1 MKYGYS
7 REDFKISYSRINAY
21 LFCPYKYKL
30 IYIDNQYVPLNADIT
45 FGQIIHKT
53 LEKYHS
59 RGGENL
65 PELVECYDESWENKG
80 FASPQQNFEYYL
92 RGTAMLENYFK
103 SFSASDVKILYTEKS
118 FDANIGKYRFIG
130 IIDRIDEYPDGTKEI
145 MDYKTHIKI
154 WDKQRV
160 DKDLQLT
167 LYAYACKNIF
177 GFTPD
182 KISVYFLSDNIKI
195 YTKRSNKEIE
205 DGVNLALETAGKI
218 TGDEFEPDL
227 SKCAVCDFKLKC
239 KNSSYNEKI

>member
-1 MKYGYS
+1 MKYGFD

-59 RGGENL
+59 RGGKNMPQL
-65 PELVECYDESWENKG
+65 SECYDESWENKG
-80 FASPQQNFEYYL
+80 FASPQQNFEYYR

-103 SFSASDVKILYTEKS
+103 SFSVSNVKILYTEKS

-154 WDKQRV
+154 WDSQRV

-218 TGDEFEPDL
+218 TGDDFEPDT
-227 SKCAVCDFKLKC
+227 SKCANCDFKLKC
-239 KNSSYNEKI
+239 KNSSYTENV